1 MNSTAKV
8 LIPNKEWLVRDEK
21 SKIGSI
27 SKSKKGYIFLKN
39 GQQVKFKDLNEINTQ
54 FGIAIFEES
63 IKKIKAEKNENQG
76 FLIYDYPCKSEP
88 FDPVYDVKKK
98 LPLFAKSPKSKSRY
112 CAGYYVIQFKKVW
125 LKSYCPKLIT
135 LERNPYQGPFRT
147 PQEMKAVLNRLN
159 KV

>member
-1 MNSTAKV
+1 V
-8 LIPNKEWLVRDEK
+8 YVPVRFTLSFTSLEGIVK
-21 SKIGSI
+21 SQGLALELRNPLL
-27 SKSKKGYIFLKN
+27 KSY
-39 GQQVKFKDLNEINTQ
+39 
-54 FGIAIFEES
+54 
-63 IKKIKAEKNENQG
+63 EKNENQG

-147 PQEMKAVLNRLN
+147 PQEMKVVLNRLN